1 MNWIEQ
7 QTGRFSNLSVLDGA
21 ASGVFSV
28 PFAKEGAK
36 VTALEPSPI
45 LHDMLKDNANHCVT
59 LKTLNQSFEDA
70 QLEELAA

>member
-7 QTGRFSNLSVLDGA
+7 QTGRFSNLSVLDVGA

-45 LHDMLKDNANHCVT
+45 LHDMLKDNANHYV
-59 LKTLNQSFEDA
+59 
-70 QLEELAA
+70 